1 MCRHLA
7 YTGPARSVAD
17 LVTCGTHSL
26 RHQSWAPRDMRGG
39 GTVNADG
46 FGVCW
51 WPGGGPRAAR
61 HRTASPVWADPAL
74 GTPAAAGA
82 LEQVRATAAIAAVRS
97 ATVGMPTGIG
107 AVAPLTDGRLMLSH
121 NGLVP
126 GFPDAVAD
134 LAAELPGR
142 AVLQM
147 EAPTDSALL
156 LALIG
161 ADDRPLAQAV
171 AAVVRRVGRAV
182 PAARLNLLVGDGT
195 RIVATTWGH
204 GLWLRRGADGQTWL
218 ASEPID
224 DDPAWTPIPDRHL
237 VVVDRTGACVR
248 ALEPAGAT
256 GPAEEEKR

>member
-7 YTGPARSVAD
+7 YTGPPRTVAD
-17 LVTCGTHSL
+17 LVTCGAHSL

-51 WPGGGPRAAR
+51 WSAADGGRRPAR
-61 HRTASPVWADPAL
+61 HRTAAPVWADPAL

-107 AVAPLTDGRLMLSH
+107 AVAPLCDGRLMLSH
-121 NGLVP
+121 NGIVP

-134 LAAELPGR
+134 LADALPGR
-142 AVLQM
+142 AVLAM

-161 ADDRPLAQAV
+161 ADDRPLPQAV
-171 AAVVRRVGRAV
+171 AAVVRRVGEAA
-182 PAARLNLLVGDGT
+182 PGARLNLLVGDGV

-204 GLWLRRGADGQTWL
+204 ALWLRRGSGQTWL
-218 ASEPID
+218 ASEPVD
-224 DDPAWTPIPDRHL
+224 DDPAWTPVPDRHL
-237 VVVDRTGACVR
+237 VVVD
-248 ALEPAGAT
+248 PAGVTVQALAPAAET
-256 GPAEEEKR
+256 GPAEQEQ